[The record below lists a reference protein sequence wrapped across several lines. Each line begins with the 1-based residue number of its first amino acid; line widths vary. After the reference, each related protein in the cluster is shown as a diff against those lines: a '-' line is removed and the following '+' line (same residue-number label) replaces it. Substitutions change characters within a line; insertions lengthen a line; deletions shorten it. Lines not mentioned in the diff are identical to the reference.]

1 MSIAT
6 SKLTSKYQATI
17 PAKVRKAL
25 KLSAGEVVAFDIEN
39 GEVRL
44 RKGTPVDIE
53 FARALPDTLSEWQ
66 SEADDKAY
74 SDL

>member
-1 MSIAT
+1 MSTAT

-17 PAKVRKAL
+17 PSKVRKAL
-25 KLSAGEVVAFDIEN
+25 KLGAGEIVAFDIEN

-53 FARALPDTLSEWQ
+53 FARALPGTLSEWQ

-74 SDL
+74 GDL

>member
-1 MSIAT
+1 MSTET

-17 PAKVRKAL
+17 PAKVRKTL
-25 KLSAGEVVAFDIEN
+25 KLSAGEVVAFDIED

-44 RKGTPVDIE
+44 RKGTPLDLE
-53 FARALPDTLSEWQ
+53 YAKALTGTLSEWQ

-74 SDL
+74 RDL